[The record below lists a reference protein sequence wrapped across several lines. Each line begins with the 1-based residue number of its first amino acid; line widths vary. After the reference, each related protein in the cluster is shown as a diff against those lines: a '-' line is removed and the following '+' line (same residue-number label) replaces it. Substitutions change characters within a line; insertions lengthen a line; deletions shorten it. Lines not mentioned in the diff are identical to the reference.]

1 MNITDYD
8 KKIVANKNLTDKD
21 FNYLVKKY
29 GDDMVITL
37 FINDIIK
44 LSTTQKKFLKIG
56 GIR

>member
-1 MNITDYD
+1 MNITDHD
-8 KKIVANKNLTDKD
+8 KKIIANKNLTDKD

-44 LSTTQKKFLKIG
+44 LSVTQKKFLKIG

>member
-1 MNITDYD
+1 MNITKYD
-8 KKIVANKNLTDKD
+8 KKIVANKNLNDKD

-37 FINDIIK
+37 FINDIIN
-44 LSTTQKKFLKIG
+44 LSSTQKKYLKIG

>member
-44 LSTTQKKFLKIG
+44 LSSTQKKFLKIG

>member
-1 MNITDYD
+1 MNITKYD

-44 LSTTQKKFLKIG
+44 LSSSQKKYLKIG

>member
-44 LSTTQKKFLKIG
+44 LSSSQKKFLKIG

>member
-44 LSTTQKKFLKIG
+44 LSSNQKKYLKIG